1 MQLNYSKL
9 NEKYIL
15 RKQDTCKTF
24 SQTDLKKK
32 SLRKKAIEPKKKER
46 IKPATESKKMTKSGA
61 DNSR

>member
-1 MQLNYSKL
+1 MQLNYLKL

-15 RKQDTCKTF
+15 RKRDTCKTF
-24 SQTDLKKK
+24 SETDLKK
-32 SLRKKAIEPKKKER
+32 SLRKKATEPRKKER